1 MMPSGIY
8 CAEMDSK
15 MQYLILGG
23 FASNS
28 TNYSNNNKPVN
39 TGLFLF
45 RILNDEPWIQRISTD
60 NDYLIN
66 SRISSKPNKKFTK
79 LNFSKIEYIIK
90 LVISPDNSEVAVVY
104 VSGKISL
111 FAIPSMKLVNEWF
124 ITEQVYLNI

>member
-1 MMPSGIY
+1 M
-8 CAEMDSK
+8 K
-15 MQYLILGG
+15 
-23 FASNS
+23 
-28 TNYSNNNKPVN
+28 KK
-39 TGLFLF
+39 
-45 RILNDEPWIQRISTD
+45 
-60 NDYLIN
+60 LIN
-66 SRISSKPNKKFTK
+66 SRISSKPDKKFTK